1 MADITAIL
9 TASQSHDLAARQTA
23 ETQLRVAEESNLAGF
38 LTGLASELGNDQKPP
53 ETRQLAG
60 LILKNAVT
68 SKDEARKAELQQ
80 RWLSIDGG
88 TRNVI
93 KQHVWGVLG
102 SELKEIR
109 HTGAQAVSKIA
120 GAEIPHKQW
129 PDLVS
134 GLQAN
139 VADTNAR
146 PGLRQAT
153 LEALGF
159 ICEEVTPEHLTDTEV
174 NAMLT
179 AIFSGMRKEEPD
191 VEVRLAACVALSNA
205 MFFASENFERQNER
219 DHIMQVTCEC
229 TVCPDVRVRQAAYEV
244 LVGVAENYYDK
255 LAPYIT
261 AIFNLTTKATKEDDE
276 SVALQ
281 AIEFWSAVCE
291 EEVAIQEEIEDGV
304 DEPPVYHR
312 FVEQALGQL
321 VPMLLE
327 TLTKQDEDQVEDGDD
342 AWNVAM
348 AGGTCLGLVATCV
361 RDQVVDAT
369 MPFIT
374 ANIGNKELWRLREAA
389 TFAFGSILEGPDGD
403 KLSPVA
409 SQALPFLLVAMGDEN
424 SHVRDTTAWTIG
436 RVFEFVGTA
445 SPPVVTQT
453 NLNDILTA
461 LVAALQDKPFVASKA
476 CWALQ
481 RLAVSC
487 VGEDDSHPMRAALAP
502 YFQGTVQALLVAS
515 DRGDAEFGLRMEAF
529 ESMNEIIRASTKEAA
544 SVVQHLIPV
553 VMQKLS
559 VTLDSLAAP
568 GISAEQQEKLGETQG
583 LLCGTLQTIVQK
595 MSSSGVEATQALVNQ
610 FADTIMQALLR
621 VLGSHA
627 STVHEEA
634 MLCVGAMAYACGDYF
649 EKYVDALFP
658 FIDIGL
664 KNHEEY
670 EVCNVTV
677 GVVGDLCRALDG
689 KIQRWCDP
697 IVSQLLTDLQ
707 SQKLHRSVKPPI
719 LSCFGDIALAI
730 GPHFEKYL
738 AYVAPMLQS
747 ATQLSMNQP
756 KDDDEMIDYNNALR
770 NGIFEAYAGMLQGF
784 KEDKTKIALLM
795 QHAEFVLSFVEEVTK
810 DADRDEAVTRA
821 MVGVMGDMADTMD
834 GIGALYAQKTFW
846 KDLLQECMDPNQD
859 VSLQETARWA
869 NEKIMGRVGS
879 GR

>member
-1 MADITAIL
+1 
-9 TASQSHDLAARQTA
+9 
-23 ETQLRVAEESNLAGF
+23 
-38 LTGLASELGNDQKPP
+38 
-53 ETRQLAG
+53 
-60 LILKNAVT
+60 
-68 SKDEARKAELQQ
+68 
-80 RWLSIDGG
+80 
-88 TRNVI
+88 
-93 KQHVWGVLG
+93 
-102 SELKEIR
+102 
-109 HTGAQAVSKIA
+109 
-120 GAEIPHKQW
+120 
-129 PDLVS
+129 
-134 GLQAN
+134 
-139 VADTNAR
+139 
-146 PGLRQAT
+146 
-153 LEALGF
+153 
-159 ICEEVTPEHLTDTEV
+159 
-174 NAMLT
+174 
-179 AIFSGMRKEEPD
+179 
-191 VEVRLAACVALSNA
+191 
-205 MFFASENFERQNER
+205 
-219 DHIMQVTCEC
+219 
-229 TVCPDVRVRQAAYEV
+229 
-244 LVGVAENYYDK
+244 
-255 LAPYIT
+255 
-261 AIFNLTTKATKEDDE
+261 
-276 SVALQ
+276 
-281 AIEFWSAVCE
+281 
-291 EEVAIQEEIEDGV
+291 
-304 DEPPVYHR
+304 
-312 FVEQALGQL
+312 
-321 VPMLLE
+321 
-327 TLTKQDEDQVEDGDD
+327 
-342 AWNVAM
+342 
-348 AGGTCLGLVATCV
+348 
-361 RDQVVDAT
+361 VDAT

-461 LVAALQDKPFVASKA
+461 LVAALKDKPFVASKA

-595 MSSSGVEATQALVNQ
+595 MSSSGVESTQALVNQ

-707 SQKLHRSVKPPI
+707 SQKLHRSVKVRVCISQIRGHCFTSNAPVTVQTDGRSLLTRPSSNTHTDYPSLLSTHRPIHVQYTPNKWTDTFFAWYQPPI